1 MDVAER
7 YERLEPT
14 LVDAFHLPLMT
25 RIAVGGHWERA
36 TEEQRERLV
45 AAFQRMSTSTVAT
58 LFSGYNGER
67 FEAIGTQPGSQGTTL
82 VQTHLVKAD
91 GSPVEMTYV
100 AKQFGDRWWLIDVV
114 VDGGISELNVRQSE
128 YHAILRDRGVE
139 GLIDT
144 LNGKAD
150 SLVLAGDTTN

>member
-1 MDVAER
+1 
-7 YERLEPT
+7 
-14 LVDAFHLPLMT
+14 
-25 RIAVGGHWERA
+25 
-36 TEEQRERLV
+36 
-45 AAFQRMSTSTVAT
+45 
-58 LFSGYNGER
+58 
-67 FEAIGTQPGSQGTTL
+67 